1 MYYLWQWLL
10 VAGVVEAGNADF
22 FLEKFFVPDYLK
34 YFDYLYNLVGLLD
47 LFHLRM
53 SRNKIVESIHFHLQL
68 MASQLLA
75 WELKNESVVEHVL
88 QKYIFTE

>member
-22 FLEKFFVPDYLK
+22 FLKDVLIFISK
-34 YFDYLYNLVGLLD
+34 SNKNYLYNLVGLLD

-53 SRNKIVESIHFHLQL
+53 SRNKIVELTHFHLQL

-75 WELKNESVVEHVL
+75 WELKNESVVEHV
-88 QKYIFTE
+88 